1 MPERGRISCRK
12 NIPSRPGILRPT
24 TCINL
29 TWKNIGIKW
38 PRWEGRRDN
47 AMIKFN
53 LDEAN
58 RILTVSPEGKLEAED
73 FAQLA
78 EVVDPFLEE
87 HGPLRGLLIKAEAF
101 PGWQDFAALISHLRF
116 VKAHHTRID
125 RVAAVT
131 DSGFLSVLPQVAN
144 HFVKA
149 EVRHFPYQ
157 DRQIALDWLL
167 QT

>member
-1 MPERGRISCRK
+1 
-12 NIPSRPGILRPT
+12 
-24 TCINL
+24 
-29 TWKNIGIKW
+29 
-38 PRWEGRRDN
+38 
-47 AMIKFN
+47 MIKLN

-87 HGPLRGLLIKAEAF
+87 HGPLRGLLIEAEAF

-131 DSGFLSVLPQVAN
+131 DSGVLSVLPQVAS

-167 QT
+167 QP

>member
-1 MPERGRISCRK
+1 
-12 NIPSRPGILRPT
+12 
-24 TCINL
+24 
-29 TWKNIGIKW
+29 
-38 PRWEGRRDN
+38 
-47 AMIKFN
+47 MIKFN

-101 PGWQDFAALISHLRF
+101 PGWQDFAALLSHLRF
-116 VKAHHTRID
+116 VRAHHEKVR

-131 DSGFLSVLPQVAN
+131 DSRFLSIMPQVAS

-157 DRQIALDWLL
+157 DTSWKHSLNIMAIWPYC
-167 QT
+167 

>member
-1 MPERGRISCRK
+1 MEEAVIKTEWQGQH
-12 NIPSRPGILRPT
+12 NILSITP
-24 TCINL
+24 
-29 TWKNIGIKW
+29 
-38 PRWEGRRDN
+38 EGR
-47 AMIKFN
+47 
-53 LDEAN
+53 
-58 RILTVSPEGKLEAED
+58 LEAED
-73 FAQLA
+73 FVRLAQ
-78 EVVDPFLEE
+78 EVDPYLEE
-87 HGPLRGLLIKAEAF
+87 HGELKGLMIETESF

-144 HFVKA
+144 HFIKA